1 MKYCYALIIVTLTA
15 LFAGCASEPPHPR
28 LDRARA
34 EVQQAQANPLVTEY
48 AASALAQAQDALARA
63 QASLQQDQPE
73 ETDYLAYIAERR
85 AQIAVANAREA
96 KAKEKAQEADIAR
109 QQALQSET
117 ANAREQAASAQSAA
131 VAAQQ
136 QAASAQTAAA
146 AARQQ
151 AQAARKQA
159 AAAQAQNQQAQSQL
173 QLLKGK
179 LSDLHPRQTANGIV
193 LTLGDVLFGFN
204 KADLKPSA
212 NPTLNELAEFL
223 RNHPGSQI
231 VINGYTDSVGS
242 ASYNQRL
249 SAERAEAVAS
259 ALERRGIDSS
269 RMTTHGFGE
278 TDPIASNATQ
288 EGRAKNRRVE
298 FVIKNIGNAQSP

>member
-1 MKYCYALIIVTLTA
+1 MKYRYPLIIVALTA

-34 EVQQAQANPLVTEY
+34 EVQQAQANPLVTQY

-96 KAKEKAQEADIAR
+96 KAKETAQEANIAR
-109 QQALQSET
+109 QQVLQSET

-151 AQAARKQA
+151 AQAAQTQA
-159 AAAQAQNQQAQSQL
+159 ALAQTQKAQAQSQL

-179 LSDLHPRQTANGIV
+179 LADLHPRRTSQGIV
-193 LTLGDVLFGFN
+193 LTLGDVLFGFG

-212 NPTLNELAEFL
+212 NPTLNELADFL
-223 RNHPGSQI
+223 RNHPEAQI
-231 VINGYTDSVGS
+231 AINGYTDNVGS
-242 ASYNQRL
+242 EAYNQQL
-249 SAERAEAVAS
+249 SAERAESVAS
-259 ALERRGIDSS
+259 ALEQRGIDSS

-278 TDPIASNATQ
+278 SDPIATNATA

-298 FVIKNIGNAQSP
+298 FVIENIQG